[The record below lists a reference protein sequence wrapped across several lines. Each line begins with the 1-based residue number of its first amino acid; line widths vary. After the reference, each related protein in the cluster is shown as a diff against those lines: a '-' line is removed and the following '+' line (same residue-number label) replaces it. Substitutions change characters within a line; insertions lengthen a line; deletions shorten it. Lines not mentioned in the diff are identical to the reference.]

1 MALNCSIWDRMDLHK
16 FQHGR
21 ILSHMERYVT
31 ASERMGH
38 AIRHFLEAAG
48 MSQTKLSNMTG
59 IPRNSLNRKLNGGV
73 FDYEELDKIAHAL
86 NVPLSIIVAKA
97 EETTALADSGEE
109 VA

>member
-1 MALNCSIWDRMDLHK
+1 
-16 FQHGR
+16 
-21 ILSHMERYVT
+21 
-31 ASERMGH
+31 MGSS
-38 AIRHFLEAAG
+38 IRHFLETAG

-86 NVPLSIIVAKA
+86 NVPLSTIVAKA

>member
-1 MALNCSIWDRMDLHK
+1 
-16 FQHGR
+16 
-21 ILSHMERYVT
+21 
-31 ASERMGH
+31 MGSS
-38 AIRHFLEAAG
+38 IRHFLETAG

-97 EETTALADSGEE
+97 EETTALADGGESE
-109 VA
+109 

>member
-1 MALNCSIWDRMDLHK
+1 M
-16 FQHGR
+16 
-21 ILSHMERYVT
+21 T

-38 AIRHFLEAAG
+38 SIRHFLSLSG

-86 NVPLSIIVAKA
+86 NVPLSQIVARA
-97 EETTALADSGEE
+97 EEATAFADGG
-109 VA
+109 VAK